1 MRIKA
6 QIPNILTLGNL
17 ACGFFAI
24 IIALKGM
31 PGASEAWLIAGLMAT
46 AMLMD
51 FLDGF
56 VARLLKVSSP
66 LGAQL
71 DSLADAVTFGILPG
85 VLVFQM
91 ISGHV
96 EMMDH
101 WLLEPENRTSLAWI
115 SYLPLIAVIIPVLS
129 IYRLGKFNLD
139 ERDGGVF
146 YGLATPANA
155 FFFLALFMICVLD
168 NPEYAFNPNSAPT
181 SILAKAMVFLTNP
194 IPLSILILGFSIL
207 LVSELKLIAFKFKN
221 YGFKENWPR
230 YIFLIC
236 SIILITIFFYKAVP
250 LVILLYFAFSIVD
263 NYILKK

>member
-24 IIALKGM
+24 IVALKGM
-31 PGASEAWLIAGLMAT
+31 PGASEVWLIAGLMAT
-46 AMLMD
+46 AMVLD
-51 FLDGF
+51 FFDGF

-66 LGAQL
+66 LGGQL

-96 EMMDH
+96 DMMDH
-101 WLLEPENRTSLAWI
+101 WIFEPENRISLTWI
-115 SYLPLIAVIIPVLS
+115 SYLPLLAVAIPVLS

-155 FFFLALFMICVLD
+155 FFFLSLFMICVLN
-168 NPEYAFNPNSAPT
+168 NPEYAFNSNVEPT
-181 SILAKAMVFLTNP
+181 SFITKILVSLTNP
-194 IPLSILILGFSIL
+194 IPLTILILVFSGL
-207 LVSELKLIAFKFKN
+207 LVSEFKLIAFKFKS
-221 YGFKENWPR
+221 YGFGENWPR

-236 SIILITIFFYKAVP
+236 SLILIAIFFYKAVP